1 MKTNGY
7 LLCDGNLFY
16 HESTFIKA
24 EIIDFTCGS
33 KLAIFCIDAEGFAAV
48 HKKLVSIFRDE
59 FSICTKK
66 GLKQGQDQYELYFSL
81 LGNAKDKFSIISKEI
96 TEHKSESKFVEV
108 Y

>member
-1 MKTNGY
+1 MKTTGY

-16 HESTFIKA
+16 HESAFIKA

-66 GLKQGQDQYELYFSL
+66 GLEEGKDQYELYFSIW
-81 LGNAKDKFSIISKEI
+81 GNAKERFSEISKEI
-96 TEHKSESKFVEV
+96 KEQKSESKFIEV